1 MLKSIPKKFTVV
13 SRKFVISNSR
23 QYWPVVDSVEM
34 TWTERA
40 NDEQV
45 WKMERSFYS
54 WFVTKVFG
62 LMSWWHL
69 TSLYCIMHDFTPGWN
84 SSRYRDK
91 FTFRT
96 LTTTTKILPGENQ
109 RIALI
114 EFLLEETLSQHKH
127 FSLAIKIILNTYF

>member
-40 NDEQV
+40 NDEQL

-62 LMSWWHL
+62 FMSWWHL
-69 TSLYCIMHDFTPGWN
+69 TSLLHHAWFYTRMKQFTLQRQVYFSYFNNYNKN
-84 SSRYRDK
+84 SARWKSEDRLDWVLDRGNAK
-91 FTFRT
+91 STQTFF
-96 LTTTTKILPGENQ
+96 I
-109 RIALI
+109 
-114 EFLLEETLSQHKH
+114 S
-127 FSLAIKIILNTYF
+127 Y